1 MQSLS
6 FYWPFIRLGATDVWR
21 HKTRSFLTMLGMVF
35 GVGSVIAMLAV
46 GEGASHQ
53 ALESIKRLGSQNIMI
68 SSVKPTSE
76 ENSTVQQ
83 SARLAVYGLLYDD
96 ETRIRETV
104 PGVEKTVPARMVRR
118 NARYNERLL
127 ELRVVET
134 VPSWFEVVPRPILAG
149 RILREGDME
158 SRANVCVLTEFGVR
172 KLLAAEEV
180 LGQHVRLGS
189 GVFEVV
195 GIVKNESGGSV
206 RAPDSEADAY
216 IPLSTGSH
224 LFGVANSRPIS
235 GGVES
240 ERVEL
245 SQVEIFPDS
254 IERTKVDERLIELA
268 KEHRGMILTNDFNL
282 AKVAAT
288 EKIDVININSLA
300 QGLRSEYLP
309 GDKLQVEV
317 ISVGSN
323 PHQGIAYLP
332 DGTMVVVDNA
342 ERYAGKNQLIEIEFV
357 RYLQTNAGKMMFA
370 KVVESRHKKPTTQ
383 SKKQRPA
390 GRKTRKNSH

>member
-1 MQSLS
+1 MDL
-6 FYWPFIRLGATDVWR
+6 FINLIVVAIFVETSIILAKQISKGAR
-21 HKTRSFLTMLGMVF
+21 ING
-35 GVGSVIAMLAV
+35 
-46 GEGASHQ
+46 
-53 ALESIKRLGSQNIMI
+53 
-68 SSVKPTSE
+68 
-76 ENSTVQQ
+76 
-83 SARLAVYGLLYDD
+83 SARRKVFVDTSALMD
-96 ETRIRETV
+96 
-104 PGVEKTVPARMVRR
+104 
-118 NARYNERLL
+118 
-127 ELRVVET
+127 
-134 VPSWFEVVPRPILAG
+134 G
-149 RILREGDME
+149 RILSVAKAGFLGDSILIPRSVIRE
-158 SRANVCVLTEFGVR
+158 LQ
-172 KLLAAEEV
+172 LLAD
-180 LGQHVRLGS
+180 GS
-189 GVFEVV
+189 DPD
-195 GIVKNESGGSV
+195 K
-206 RAPDSEADAY
+206 RARAR
-216 IPLSTGSH
+216 
-224 LFGVANSRPIS
+224 FGLDVAN
-235 GGVES
+235 EL

-390 GRKTRKNSH
+390 GRKPRKNSH

>member
-1 MQSLS
+1 MDL
-6 FYWPFIRLGATDVWR
+6 FINLIVVAIFVETSIILAKQISKG
-21 HKTRSFLTMLGMVF
+21 TR
-35 GVGSVIAMLAV
+35 I
-46 GEGASHQ
+46 
-53 ALESIKRLGSQNIMI
+53 ND
-68 SSVKPTSE
+68 
-76 ENSTVQQ
+76 
-83 SARLAVYGLLYDD
+83 SARRKVFVDTSALMD
-96 ETRIRETV
+96 
-104 PGVEKTVPARMVRR
+104 
-118 NARYNERLL
+118 
-127 ELRVVET
+127 
-134 VPSWFEVVPRPILAG
+134 G
-149 RILREGDME
+149 RILSVAKAGFLGDSILIPRSVIRE
-158 SRANVCVLTEFGVR
+158 LQ
-172 KLLAAEEV
+172 LLAD
-180 LGQHVRLGS
+180 GS
-189 GVFEVV
+189 DPD
-195 GIVKNESGGSV
+195 K
-206 RAPDSEADAY
+206 RARAR
-216 IPLSTGSH
+216 
-224 LFGVANSRPIS
+224 FGLDVAN
-235 GGVES
+235 EL

-370 KVVESRHKKPTTQ
+370 KVAEQPRQNSRA
-383 SKKQRPA
+383 KQPKRRTAA
-390 GRKTRKNSH
+390 GRKPRKTNR